1 MLSVVENAAGESG
14 DIDEVHVGG
23 VIYTRQWFPDGH
35 PARTALD
42 VDPTS
47 FIRLKAKANIG

>member
-1 MLSVVENAAGESG
+1 MLSVVENAAGDSG

-42 VDPTS
+42 ADPTS